1 MSVCMFLSLCVCFF
15 ICLSDS
21 LSLGGSGY
29 VCVRVACVFLVV
41 CVRDESIWDLVKK
54 LGSYYKCDYGSEPRV
69 STTF

>member
-1 MSVCMFLSLCVCFF
+1 MFLSLCACFF

-41 CVRDESIWDLVKK
+41 CVRDESKTLVDA
-54 LGSYYKCDYGSEPRV
+54 LLS
-69 STTF
+69 